1 MAGAET
7 KALPCWVRKTLL
19 TLPIAPAIAAL
30 AEPGATASVPTLLM
44 KLPVVLVCVVV
55 QFWASADEADIN
67 TVTAAA
73 ASTLRF
79 RFAIDAM
86 KIILSPQKESATL
99 P

>member
-1 MAGAET
+1 LAGAET

-55 QFWASADEADIN
+55 QFWASAEEADIN
-67 TVTAAA
+67 MVTAAA
-73 ASTLRF
+73 ASTL